1 MKGRRLDFLILIA
14 IPILWITILEIFAY
28 SVLLIYSFW
37 DTEYLTVIR
46 EFTLKNFVK
55 IYTTPLYY
63 GTITKTIGIGATVS
77 ILSLILGYPVAFFI
91 AYRIKRYKNLLLLL
105 VIMQLWISY
114 LVRAYAWKIVLGTNG
129 VINQFLLFVGIID
142 DPLSILLYSK
152 FALVLVLTMA
162 FIAFLIIPVYAMLEK
177 IPPEFLQ
184 ASYDL
189 GAGRFTTFWRVI
201 FPLTLPGVIA
211 GITSV
216 FALSVGD
223 FVAAL
228 LVGGPDGIM
237 IGNIIWSLFGSAFQ
251 WTLGAANGL
260 VLILLVAFI
269 LYMSEK
275 VAARYSG
282 MEI

>member
-63 GTITKTIGIGATVS
+63 GTIIKTIGIGATVS

-129 VINQFLLFVGIID
+129 VINQFLLFVGLID

-184 ASYDL
+184 ASFDL

-228 LVGGPDGIM
+228 LVGGPEGIM

-260 VLILLVAFI
+260 VLIILVAFI
-269 LYMSEK
+269 LYVSEK

>member
-1 MKGRRLDFLILIA
+1 MKGRRLEFIVLIV
-14 IPILWITILEIFAY
+14 IPILWITVLEIFPY
-28 SVLLIYSFW
+28 GVLLINSFW
-37 DTEYLTVIR
+37 DTQYLTVIK

-55 IYTTPLYY
+55 IFTTPLYY
-63 GTITKTIGIGATVS
+63 GTILKTIAVGVTVS
-77 ILSLILGYPVAFFI
+77 ILALILGYPVAFFI
-91 AYRIKRYKNLLLLL
+91 AYRLKRYKNLILLLI
-105 VIMQLWISY
+105 VMQLWISY

-129 VINQFLLFVGIID
+129 VINQFLLFIGIID
-142 DPLSILLYSK
+142 EPLSILLYSR

-162 FIAFLIIPVYAMLEK
+162 FIAFLIIPVHAMLEK
-177 IPPEFLQ
+177 IPDEFLQ
-184 ASYDL
+184 ASFDL

-228 LVGGPDGIM
+228 LVGGPEGIM
-237 IGNIIWSLFGSAFQ
+237 IGNIVWSLFGTAFQ

-275 VAARYSG
+275 IAARYSG

>member
-1 MKGRRLDFLILIA
+1 MKGRRLEFIVLIIV
-14 IPILWITILEIFAY
+14 PILWITILEIFAY
-28 SVLLIYSFW
+28 SSLLIYSFW
-37 DTEYLTVIR
+37 DTEYLTIIK

-55 IYTTPLYY
+55 IFTTPLYY
-63 GTITKTIGIGATVS
+63 GTILKTVGIGVTVS
-77 ILSLILGYPVAFFI
+77 ILALILGYPVAFFI
-91 AYRIKRYKNLLLLL
+91 AYRLKKYKNLLLLL
-105 VIMQLWISY
+105 IIMQLWISY

-129 VINQFLLFVGIID
+129 VINQFLLFIGVID
-142 DPLSILLYSK
+142 EPLSILLYSK
-152 FALVLVLTMA
+152 FALILVLTMA

-177 IPPEFLQ
+177 IPDEFLQ

-228 LVGGPDGIM
+228 LVGGPEGIM
-237 IGNIIWSLFGSAFQ
+237 IGNIVWSLFGSAFQ

-269 LYMSEK
+269 LYISEK
-275 VAARYSG
+275 IAARYSG

>member
-63 GTITKTIGIGATVS
+63 GTITKTIGIGAMVS

-129 VINQFLLFVGIID
+129 VINQFLLFVGLID

-177 IPPEFLQ
+177 IPAEFLL

-211 GITSV
+211 GLTSV

-228 LVGGPDGIM
+228 LVGGPEGIM

-260 VLILLVAFI
+260 VLILLVGFI
-269 LYMSEK
+269 LYVSEK

>member
-55 IYTTPLYY
+55 IFTTPLYY
-63 GTITKTIGIGATVS
+63 GTILKTIGIGATVS
-77 ILSLILGYPVAFFI
+77 VLSLVLGYPVAFFI

-129 VINQFLLFVGIID
+129 VINQFLLFFGIID

-177 IPPEFLQ
+177 MPVEFLQ
-184 ASYDL
+184 ASFDL

-228 LVGGPDGIM
+228 LVGGPEGIM

-269 LYMSEK
+269 LYVSEK

>member
-63 GTITKTIGIGATVS
+63 GTITKTIGIGAMVS

-129 VINQFLLFVGIID
+129 VINQFLLFVGLID

-177 IPPEFLQ
+177 IPAEFLQ

-211 GITSV
+211 GLTSV

-228 LVGGPDGIM
+228 LVGGPEGIM

-260 VLILLVAFI
+260 VLILLVGFI
-269 LYMSEK
+269 LYVSEK

>member
-1 MKGRRLDFLILIA
+1 MKGKRKEFFILIA
-14 IPILWITILEIFAY
+14 IPILWITVLEILPY
-28 SVLLIYSFW
+28 SVLLIHSFW
-37 DTEYLTVIR
+37 DTEYLTVIKK
-46 EFTLKNFVK
+46 FTLKNFVK
-55 IYTTPLYY
+55 IFTTPLYY
-63 GTITKTIGIGATVS
+63 KTIFKTVGVGITVS
-77 ILSLILGYPVAFFI
+77 ILALILGYPVAYFI
-91 AYRIKRYKNLLLLL
+91 AYKLKKYKNLVLLLI
-105 VIMQLWISY
+105 VMQLWISY

-129 VINQFLLFVGIID
+129 VVNQFLLFIGLID
-142 DPLSILLYSK
+142 EPLTILLYSQ

-162 FIAFLIIPVYAMLEK
+162 FIAFLIIPVHAMLEK
-177 IPPEFLQ
+177 IPGEFLQ

-223 FVAAL
+223 FVASL
-228 LVGGPDGIM
+228 LVGGPEGIM
-237 IGNIIWSLFGSAFQ
+237 IGSIIWSLYGSAFQ

-269 LYMSEK
+269 LYVSEK
-275 VAARYSG
+275 IAARYSG

>member
-1 MKGRRLDFLILIA
+1 MKGRRLEFIILII
-14 IPILWITILEIFAY
+14 IPILWITVLEIFAY
-28 SVLLIYSFW
+28 SSLLIYSFW
-37 DTEYLTVIR
+37 DTEYLTIIK

-55 IYTTPLYY
+55 IFTTPLYY
-63 GTITKTIGIGATVS
+63 GTILKTVGIGLTVS
-77 ILSLILGYPVAFFI
+77 ILALILGYPVAFFI
-91 AYRIKRYKNLLLLL
+91 AYRVKRNKNLILLL
-105 VIMQLWISY
+105 VVMQLWISY

-129 VINQFLLFVGIID
+129 VINQFLLFIGVINE
-142 DPLSILLYSK
+142 PLSILLYSK
-152 FALVLVLTMA
+152 FALILVLTMA

-177 IPPEFLQ
+177 IPDEFLQ

-189 GAGRFTTFWRVI
+189 GAGQFTTFWRVI

-216 FALSVGD
+216 FALCVGD

-228 LVGGPDGIM
+228 LVGGPEGIM
-237 IGNIIWSLFGSAFQ
+237 IGNIVWSLFGTAFQ

-269 LYMSEK
+269 LYVSER

>member
-14 IPILWITILEIFAY
+14 IPILWITILEIVAY

-55 IYTTPLYY
+55 IFTTPLYY
-63 GTITKTIGIGATVS
+63 GTILKTIGIGATVS
-77 ILSLILGYPVAFFI
+77 VLSLVLGYPVAFFI

-129 VINQFLLFVGIID
+129 VINQFLLFFGIID

-177 IPPEFLQ
+177 MPVEFLQ
-184 ASYDL
+184 ASFDL

-228 LVGGPDGIM
+228 LVGGPEGIM

-269 LYMSEK
+269 LYVSEK

>member
-1 MKGRRLDFLILIA
+1 MKGRRLEFIILII
-14 IPILWITILEIFAY
+14 IPILWITVLEIFAY
-28 SVLLIYSFW
+28 SSLLIYSFW
-37 DTEYLTVIR
+37 DTEYLTIIK

-55 IYTTPLYY
+55 IFTTPLYY
-63 GTITKTIGIGATVS
+63 GTILKTVGIGLTVS
-77 ILSLILGYPVAFFI
+77 ILALILGYPVAFFI
-91 AYRIKRYKNLLLLL
+91 AYGVKRNKNLILLL
-105 VIMQLWISY
+105 VVMQLWISY

-129 VINQFLLFVGIID
+129 VINQFLLFIGVINE
-142 DPLSILLYSK
+142 PLSILLYSK
-152 FALVLVLTMA
+152 FALILVLTMA

-177 IPPEFLQ
+177 IPDEFLQ

-189 GAGRFTTFWRVI
+189 GAGQFTTFWRVI

-216 FALSVGD
+216 FALCVGD

-228 LVGGPDGIM
+228 LVGGPEGIM
-237 IGNIIWSLFGSAFQ
+237 IGNIVWSLFGTAFQ

-269 LYMSEK
+269 LYVSER